1 MEGREGQV
9 YLASLRPAIM
19 ALSAGISMR
28 EEEKREREEGE
39 GRGRGKREREEGQ
52 RRKKKGMLNYMGS
65 LEKRCRGGEIKEVL
79 MYLHSPSSMW

>member
-28 EEEKREREEGE
+28 EEEKREKREREEGE
-39 GRGRGKREREEGQ
+39 GRGTKAKEGRE
-52 RRKKKGMLNYMGS
+52 
-65 LEKRCRGGEIKEVL
+65 C
-79 MYLHSPSSMW
+79 